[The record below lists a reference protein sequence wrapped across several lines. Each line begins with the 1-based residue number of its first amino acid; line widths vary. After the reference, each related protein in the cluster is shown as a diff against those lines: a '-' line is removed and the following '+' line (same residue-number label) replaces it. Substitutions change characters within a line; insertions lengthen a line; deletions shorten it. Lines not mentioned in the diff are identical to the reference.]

1 MFYALRSTAMDTGLH
16 GRVALITGAASGIG
30 KAIALALA
38 GEGVRVVVADMNESA
53 GRASAAQLG
62 KLGNGVRF
70 VGCDVTDEAAVEA
83 AVGSALEIEGR
94 LDIMV
99 NNAGIITPP
108 ASLIESSA
116 ADWDRHFA
124 VNLRGVFF
132 GVKHAARAMLQSGG
146 CIINMASVAGMGAAP
161 KLGPYGATK
170 AAVIQLT
177 QTAAL
182 ELARHHIRVNAICPG
197 WTDTPLLEGL
207 ERTKLERQ
215 IPLGRLGQPDEIAS
229 LVVYLASDAAAFV
242 TGSALRLDGKECAS
256 RR

>member
-1 MFYALRSTAMDTGLH
+1 MEMGLG

-30 KAIALALA
+30 KAIALMLA
-38 GEGVRVVVADMNESA
+38 SEGVRVVVADMNDQA
-53 GRASAAQLG
+53 GRMVAAQIAG
-62 KLGNGVRF
+62 QGGGARF
-70 VGCDVTDEAAVEA
+70 VGCDVTDEASVEA
-83 AVGSALEIEGR
+83 AVGSVLEVEGR

-99 NNAGIITPP
+99 NNAGIITAP
-108 ASLIESSA
+108 APLIESPA

-146 CIINMASVAGMGAAP
+146 SIINMASVAGMGAAP

-207 ERTKLERQ
+207 DRTKLERQ
-215 IPLGRLGQPDEIAS
+215 IPLGRLGQSDEIAS

-242 TGSALRLDGKECAS
+242 TGSALRIDGGIRS
-256 RR
+256 